1 MSAFRPLPDLTARSA
16 QHLNYRKP
24 ASSPVLPAALIPP
37 MEFPASH
44 ALDDDG
50 AIISTLVSM
59 LAHFA
64 IGRAV
69 IPGHG
74 LVEGGKLEYD
84 HAFDCR
90 TFEYFLAAIVC
101 AGCNRQRRR
110 DLLRI
115 SVKLRWV
122 AGSLAR
128 E

>member
-1 MSAFRPLPDLTARSA
+1 
-16 QHLNYRKP
+16 
-24 ASSPVLPAALIPP
+24 

-50 AIISTLVSM
+50 AIISSLVAM

-69 IPGHG
+69 IPGLG

-90 TFEYFLAAIVC
+90 TYEYFLAATRVVTSC
-101 AGCNRQRRR
+101 PVR
-110 DLLRI
+110 DAET
-115 SVKLRWV
+115 SC
-122 AGSLAR
+122 